1 MITVDW
7 VAEEAERFI
16 RTSYSE
22 LGKSPIDIDNR
33 LQEIKEQIDAKG
45 TYEHT
50 YEELKHGAKMAWRNS
65 NKCIGRLFWDMLDVY
80 DMRSLESEEQIA
92 EALFCHIELATNG
105 GKIRSSVTVFK
116 AAADSASQVKIW
128 NDQLLS
134 YAGYE
139 SDEGI
144 VGDPLRVELTKK
156 CLALGWRGENT
167 RFDILPLII
176 QIGNNPPRLFEIP
189 TQIVKEVNI
198 VHPDIPAFSELAL
211 KWYGVPIVSNM
222 LLEIGGIKYTAAPF
236 NGWYVG
242 TEIGAR
248 NLSDT
253 QRYNMLPDVAA
264 VMGLDTRKAASL
276 WKDKALVELNI
287 AVLHSYKTQ
296 GVMIVDHHTAAQQF
310 MRFEENEYKS
320 NREITGRWSWLISPL
335 SPATTPVFH
344 KSYDDTILSPNFHYQ

>member
-1 MITVDW
+1 MIGNQW
-7 VAEEAERFI
+7 VLEEAEKFI
-16 RTSYSE
+16 RISYGE
-22 LGKSPIDIDNR
+22 LGKSYIDVENR
-33 LQEIKEQIDAKG
+33 LQEIRQAVAEKG

-65 NKCIGRLFWDMLDVY
+65 NKCIGRLFWDMLEVY
-80 DMRSLESEEQIA
+80 DMRSLDEEERIA
-92 EALFCHIELATNG
+92 EALFSHIELATNG

-116 AAADSASQVKIW
+116 PAIDAVDQVMIW

-139 SDEGI
+139 TEEGI
-144 VGDPLRVELTKK
+144 MGDPLRVALTKK
-156 CLALGWRGENT
+156 CLELGWSGKNT
-167 RFDILPLII
+167 RFDILPLVI
-176 QIGNNPPRLFEIP
+176 QIGDKAPQLFEIP
-189 TQIVKEVNI
+189 PHIVKEVNI
-198 VHPDIPAFSELAL
+198 VHPDIPAFAELDL

-253 QRYNMLPDVAA
+253 GRYNMLPEVAA

-276 WKDKALVELNI
+276 WQDKALVELNI
-287 AVLHSYKTQ
+287 AVLHSYKDQ
-296 GVMIVDHHTAAQQF
+296 GVMIIDHHTAAEQF
-310 MRFEENEYKS
+310 MRFEKNEQNS
-320 NREITGRWSWLISPL
+320 NRELTGRWSWLISPL
-335 SPATTPVFH
+335 SPATTPIFH
-344 KSYDDTILSPNFHYQ
+344 RSYDDTILSPNFYYQ

>member
-1 MITVDW
+1 MIRVESI
-7 VAEEAERFI
+7 VEEAEKFV
-16 RTSYSE
+16 RTSYNE
-22 LGKSPIDIDNR
+22 LGKNPIEVENR
-33 LQEIKEQIDAKG
+33 LQEIRQAIAAKG

-65 NKCIGRLFWDMLDVY
+65 NKCIGRLFWDMLEVY
-80 DMRSLESEEQIA
+80 DMRSLESENQIA
-92 EALFCHIELATNG
+92 EALFCHIELATNE

-116 AAADSASQVKIW
+116 PAVDPDSKVRVW

-139 SDEGI
+139 TEKGV

-156 CLALGWRGENT
+156 CLALGWKGGNT
-167 RFDILPLII
+167 RFDILPLVI
-176 QIGNNPPRLFEIP
+176 QIGNKAPRLFEIP
-189 TQIVKEVNI
+189 SEIVKEVHI
-198 VHPDIPAFSELAL
+198 VHPEIPGFADLDL

-264 VMGLDTRKAASL
+264 VMGLDTQKAASL

-296 GVMIVDHHTAAQQF
+296 GVMIIDHHTAAQQF

-320 NREITGRWSWLISPL
+320 NRKITGRWSWLISPL

-344 KSYDDTILSPNFHYQ
+344 KSYDDTILSPNFYYQ